1 MRIAKK
7 IDKRIDKR
15 TDKRVTERGDKRT
28 TERTDKRFDR
38 RVTERGTERGDK
50 QITERTDKRF
60 DRRVTER
67 DTERGDKRI
76 TERTDKRVAEGGTK
90 GGTKRGTKRG
100 DKRITERTD
109 KRFDRRVTERGTER
123 GDKRTTERTNKR
135 FAERTDKRVTER
147 GTERGDKRTTER
159 TDKRFAERTDKRFS
173 ERGTERGAKR
183 IDRRIT
189 KGIDKGITTGIDK
202 GITEGITEGIIEGV
216 AKRSVKKVAKRI
228 AKHIADSGVSSR
240 REAEAMIFNG
250 RVAVDGKT
258 LTSPAYNVEE
268 GTRITLDGSPL
279 PQAQPLQ
286 LYLFHKPRE
295 VLTARS
301 DGSRTCLPNLL
312 PPSLANLKPV
322 GRLDFLSEGLLLLTT
337 SGELARHL
345 ELPQNAWQR
354 HYRLRLHGSQDK
366 EALARLEKLK
376 EGITIEGVYY
386 RPVSVFL
393 KKPRRVAKNVA
404 NRVANRVFKT
414 RTFNA
419 VAKSNFAK
427 SNFWIE
433 ATLSEGKNRELRKIM
448 QALGYGISRLLRT
461 HYGPFGLERL
471 ARGAYRRVSD
481 EELRTAIGENLW
493 DALQHDNKANSFCDA
508 RSPAQGKA
516 SRLSSSSATRTT
528 LGVSRTETT

>member
-1 MRIAKK
+1 
-7 IDKRIDKR
+7 
-15 TDKRVTERGDKRT
+15 
-28 TERTDKRFDR
+28 
-38 RVTERGTERGDK
+38 
-50 QITERTDKRF
+50 
-60 DRRVTER
+60 
-67 DTERGDKRI
+67 
-76 TERTDKRVAEGGTK
+76 
-90 GGTKRGTKRG
+90 
-100 DKRITERTD
+100 
-109 KRFDRRVTERGTER
+109 
-123 GDKRTTERTNKR
+123 
-135 FAERTDKRVTER
+135 
-147 GTERGDKRTTER
+147 
-159 TDKRFAERTDKRFS
+159 
-173 ERGTERGAKR
+173 
-183 IDRRIT
+183 
-189 KGIDKGITTGIDK
+189 
-202 GITEGITEGIIEGV
+202 
-216 AKRSVKKVAKRI
+216 
-228 AKHIADSGVSSR
+228 
-240 REAEAMIFNG
+240 MILNG

-279 PQAQPLQ
+279 PRAQPLQ

-337 SGELARHL
+337 SGDLARHL

-354 HYRLRLHGSQDK
+354 HYRLRLYGSQDK

-386 RPVSVFL
+386 RPVSVVL

-404 NRVANRVFKT
+404 NRVARHVANRVFKT
-414 RTFNA
+414 RTFDA
-419 VAKSNFAK
+419 VAK

-448 QALGYGISRLLRT
+448 QALGYGISRLVRT

-481 EELRTAIGENLW
+481 EDLRAAIGEKIW
-493 DALQHDNKANSFCDA
+493 EDE
-508 RSPAQGKA
+508 GW
-516 SRLSSSSATRTT
+516 
-528 LGVSRTETT
+528 